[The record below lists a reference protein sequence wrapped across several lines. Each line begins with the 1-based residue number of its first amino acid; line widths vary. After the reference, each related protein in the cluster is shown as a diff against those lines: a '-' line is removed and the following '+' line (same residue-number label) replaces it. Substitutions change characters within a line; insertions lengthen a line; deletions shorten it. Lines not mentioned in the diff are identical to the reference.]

1 MTELE
6 IIRWLLTLA
15 LGGLIWFMKR
25 TLNSAEDN
33 IKALQQGQQD
43 IKEKYLHK
51 DDFREFKQELRGMFE
66 EIKTDIKQLRKHGE

>member
-1 MTELE
+1 MNELE
-6 IIRWLLTLA
+6 VIRWLLTLT
-15 LGGLIWFMKR
+15 LGGLVWFMKR
-25 TLNSAEDN
+25 TLDTAEKN
-33 IKALQQGQQD
+33 ITDLQHGQQE